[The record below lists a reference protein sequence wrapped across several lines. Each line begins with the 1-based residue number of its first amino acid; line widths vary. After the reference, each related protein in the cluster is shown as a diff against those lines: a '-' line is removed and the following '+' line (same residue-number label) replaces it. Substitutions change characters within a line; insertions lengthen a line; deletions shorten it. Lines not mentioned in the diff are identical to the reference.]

1 MFNYTQGYQNHI
13 LDCMILKFYILKLT
27 YDLTPLENPT
37 RMRSVIETSSSLK
50 SRVYPLFKE
59 FKIERD

>member
-1 MFNYTQGYQNHI
+1 MFNYTQGHQNHI
-13 LDCMILKFYILKLT
+13 LDCMILKFYISKLT

-50 SRVYPLFKE
+50 SRVYPHF
-59 FKIERD
+59 